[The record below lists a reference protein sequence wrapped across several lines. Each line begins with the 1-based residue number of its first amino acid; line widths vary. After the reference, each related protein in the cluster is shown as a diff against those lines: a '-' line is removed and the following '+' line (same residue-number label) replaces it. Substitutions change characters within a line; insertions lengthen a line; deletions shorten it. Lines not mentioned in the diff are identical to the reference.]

1 MKFEGGQ
8 WLDGLDRLDKAVI
21 PESDFFP
28 ESGDEMKAAKERKK
42 MRIMRIS
49 AGVFAAMVV
58 AFWLLIL
65 YTEMG
70 YLGPGE
76 GINPLFLVTLV
87 PLAGILG
94 LLLVFVRRH
103 ERALKAGMPL
113 RDERSERI
121 DNKAGRYAMTGT
133 VWFLLGAAFYQMFME
148 ELGLPEILLRH
159 FIWIVFFLTM
169 GLFVGFKLY
178 FSRSGDA

>member
-1 MKFEGGQ
+1 MKQKENP
-8 WLDGLDRLDKAVI
+8 RKR
-21 PESDFFP
+21 
-28 ESGDEMKAAKERKK
+28 MKV
-42 MRIMRIS
+42 MRIS
-49 AGVFAAMVV
+49 AGMFAALVV

-65 YTEMG
+65 YNEVG
-70 YLGPGE
+70 YAGPG
-76 GINPLFLVTLV
+76 GGLDPLFFVTLL

-103 ERALKAGMPL
+103 EKALKAGMPL

-121 DNKAGRYAMTGT
+121 DNRAGRYAFTGT

-148 ELGLPEILLRH
+148 ELGLPDIALRH